1 MEKVYGHG
9 PLVGLMILGSDVSVL
24 TDMGIGD
31 AAPGLLDAA
40 LVGLLLLPVLLRL
53 MGRSAWYLPDWL
65 DRVLLT

>member
-31 AAPGLLDAA
+31 AAPGLIGARWW
-40 LVGLLLLPVLLRL
+40 GLLQSPVVKR
-53 MGRSAWYLPDWL
+53 M
-65 DRVLLT
+65 